1 MPDMSHFWLKYG
13 RHLSCEG
20 VSAGTRRWSRSIVST
35 LIGRHKHAHEVPSE
49 RRRRQTQRHAEE
61 ALPQGCA
68 ADANRPH
75 SGSCHLPTLPPT
87 PRVALLLAHAAS
99 ETHRRCC
106 FWRKTQGA
114 ALDGGHW
121 WGPADR
127 NCLPAVSGART
138 CARHGMAC
146 RACVYIVCV
155 CVCVCMCVRV
165 CVCVLVYPLL
175 SACNTTPIHARALP
189 HTYTC
194 CAPAWHDFLSASAC
208 RVPTAFGPPSRLR
221 LLPGPPFFPS
231 STPSTHIRIGPI
243 PGLIRNNIKYHAGI
257 VRPVSD
263 RRENRQWC
271 ACSMLYSEEN

>member
-155 CVCVCMCVRV
+155 CVCVCMCVRACV
-165 CVCVLVYPLL
+165 CVCVCLCIRSYQHAIPHRFTPGRFHTHIPVALPHGTIFRAQVLVEFPLL
-175 SACNTTPIHARALP
+175 S
-189 HTYTC
+189 
-194 CAPAWHDFLSASAC
+194 
-208 RVPTAFGPPSRLR
+208 GPPQDFDCFQGLHFFLHPHLQRIFVLV
-221 LLPGPPFFPS
+221 PFP
-231 STPSTHIRIGPI
+231 
-243 PGLIRNNIKYHAGI
+243 A
-257 VRPVSD
+257 
-263 RRENRQWC
+263 
-271 ACSMLYSEEN
+271 